1 MYICATSRLLPK
13 KFVIEEFSMS
23 KEQSSEETSLYG
35 KGPYMLSRSPSLGP
49 GLSCNF
55 RYGGMASY
63 DPRWAWLMIAAGI
76 FWHQRFL
83 ARTKNEADRIQGLR
97 NFLAR
102 GKGQGFLHVS
112 LHVYQRSTT
121 IFQLKTPRNASIIWS
136 KVKEP
141 SAT

>member
-1 MYICATSRLLPK
+1 MYICATRRLLPK
-13 KFVIEEFSMS
+13 KFIIEEFSMS

-35 KGPYMLSRSPSLGP
+35 KGPYMLSGSPSLGP

-63 DPRWAWLMIAAGI
+63 GPRWAWLMIAAGI
-76 FWHQRFL
+76 SL
-83 ARTKNEADRIQGLR
+83 APEILGKNEADRIQGLR

-112 LHVYQRSTT
+112 LHVYQRSTK
-121 IFQLKTPRNASIIWS
+121 IFQLKTPRHASIIWS